1 MDKLPRVFQN
11 PINHEINNDQRTY
24 ISFGKNGSN
33 KVINNKSNISIIDKI
48 DNILNDRH
56 LIRKPNVLIVTD
68 NGDVNT
74 RVVSRTRY
82 DLITIDNKMIPI
94 NIVKDIKI
102 I

>member
-11 PINHEINNDQRTY
+11 PINHEINNVQRTY
-24 ISFGKNGSN
+24 ISFDKNGSN

-82 DLITIDNKMIPI
+82 DLITIDNKKIPI